1 MRIDGSSFMAQ
12 IGVLNLIGYIAAAS
26 TTLSF
31 IPQIINIRKEGG
43 ASLSYLMLSI
53 YWFGLALWLI
63 YGIMLHASA
72 VIIVNAAS
80 IVLVALAI
88 VMKALV
94 NREHTSNLIRRN
106 SSELATGLANAE

>member
-1 MRIDGSSFMAQ
+1 MAQ
-12 IGVLNLIGYIAAAS
+12 ISVLNLIGYIAAAS

-31 IPQIINIRKEGG
+31 IPQIIKIRKEGG
-43 ASLSYLMLSI
+43 ASLSYPMLAI

-72 VIIVNAAS
+72 VIIANAAS

-88 VMKALV
+88 VMKAV
-94 NREHTSNLIRRN
+94 ISREHTGNSIRRN
-106 SSELATGLANAE
+106 TSEPATGLANAE

>member
-12 IGVLNLIGYIAAAS
+12 ISVLNLIGYMVAAS

-31 IPQIINIRKEGG
+31 IPQIIKIRKEGG
-43 ASLSYLMLSI
+43 ASLSYPMLSI
-53 YWFGLALWLI
+53 YLLGLALWLI
-63 YGIMLHASA
+63 YGIILQATA
-72 VIIVNAAS
+72 VIVANAAS

-94 NREHTSNLIRRN
+94 SRERAGDLIRRN
-106 SSELATGLANAE
+106 TSQPAKSLS